1 MIVCIAEIIIG
12 SIFLVMAFLQ
22 GATKEKKE
30 IFLVL
35 LIFGILGITIT
46 ISQETHTLINEEYQ
60 ILKHNPGDGSREEIV
75 EVAISDEIKS
85 ENYKLHIE
93 EQKLTKKEQEQ
104 IFQQARKEAETLF
117 LGENKSLDEVTK
129 KVNFPTSLQNGLV
142 SAEWNLDNYTVMNPD
157 GTINETEL
165 DKNGKIVRAS
175 VEMECQ
181 QAIQIYEFNFNV
193 QRRKRTKEE
202 KLWDDLMLALK
213 KSNEGKEYDKYY
225 CLPKTVDGK
234 EITWKEKK
242 GDETVQFAF
251 LGIIA
256 AVALA
261 FRQKEDEKKRRQLW
275 EKEMLLS
282 YPEMV
287 SKLTLLLG
295 SGMSMASAWEK
306 VVLTYQ
312 KQLKQG
318 RTKEKAVYQE
328 MLITYHEMKDGVG
341 EQRAYLRFGERCY
354 LQPYRKFASLLTQN
368 LRKGQR
374 ELATLLENEV
384 TEAFEIRKNHAKK
397 AGEEA
402 GTKLLLPMM
411 IMLLLVMVV
420 ILVPACMTFQM

>member
-1 MIVCIAEIIIG
+1 
-12 SIFLVMAFLQ
+12 
-22 GATKEKKE
+22 
-30 IFLVL
+30 
-35 LIFGILGITIT
+35 
-46 ISQETHTLINEEYQ
+46 
-60 ILKHNPGDGSREEIV
+60 
-75 EVAISDEIKS
+75 
-85 ENYKLHIE
+85 
-93 EQKLTKKEQEQ
+93 
-104 IFQQARKEAETLF
+104 
-117 LGENKSLDEVTK
+117 
-129 KVNFPTSLQNGLV
+129 
-142 SAEWNLDNYTVMNPD
+142 
-157 GTINETEL
+157 
-165 DKNGKIVRAS
+165 
-175 VEMECQ
+175 
-181 QAIQIYEFNFNV
+181 
-193 QRRKRTKEE
+193 
-202 KLWDDLMLALK
+202 
-213 KSNEGKEYDKYY
+213 
-225 CLPKTVDGK
+225 
-234 EITWKEKK
+234 
-242 GDETVQFAF
+242 
-251 LGIIA
+251 
-256 AVALA
+256 
-261 FRQKEDEKKRRQLW
+261 
-275 EKEMLLS
+275 MLLS